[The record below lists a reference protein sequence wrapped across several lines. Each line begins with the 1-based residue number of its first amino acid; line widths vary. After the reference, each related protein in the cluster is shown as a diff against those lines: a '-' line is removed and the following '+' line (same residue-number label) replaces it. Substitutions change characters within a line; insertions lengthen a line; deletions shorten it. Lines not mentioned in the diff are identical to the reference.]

1 MPGRCTRLEARTSM
15 PRTDFRFA
23 LAAVLP
29 LLVAATTLEDPPM
42 RGFTTASARTQREW
56 EAKFRAIPAPSRMRD
71 ATRRLAAQPH
81 YLSSLHGKLNAEAGS
96 ETLEVSVVVSP
107 TVVLLDSFV

>member
-1 MPGRCTRLEARTSM
+1 M

-23 LAAVLP
+23 LADVLP

-71 ATRRLAAQPH
+71 ATRRLAARGSAALPRLAARQAQR
-81 YLSSLHGKLNAEAGS
+81 GGGS